1 MNNHKNARLTVFGR
15 QLLVQRIIEQGLRVE
30 EAAHAAGVSTRTA
43 YKWLTRYRQE
53 GPDGLYNRSSQP
65 RNGQNTCNR
74 GCMSTT
80 GIVLMQV
87 WAISPP
93 SAVFNL

>member
-15 QLLVQRIIEQGLRVE
+15 QLLVLRILEQGLRVE

-53 GPDGLYNRSSQP
+53 GP
-65 RNGQNTCNR
+65 
-74 GCMSTT
+74 
-80 GIVLMQV
+80 
-87 WAISPP
+87 
-93 SAVFNL
+93 